1 MTTLNTISVWETIHY
16 YESNKNKL
24 TLEQQLMLGNVKD
37 AFTIYSKY
45 RTNKTKNN
53 LLRKVEQLK
62 ESSCMN

>member
-1 MTTLNTISVWETIHY
+1 MLDLNTISVWETIHY

-45 RTNKTKNN
+45 KTNKTKES

-62 ESSCMN
+62 ELSCMN